1 MKAPTLYAVSF
12 ALVAL
17 SAFGAYAQEKCKRSG
32 QLTGTATII
41 QDHAIDVGDVPGHQ
55 IRIYEIHRTM
65 QDHQPNCEGLKE
77 VERWARSFS
86 DLTDRNGRI
95 WGYAVSVL
103 ENGDKIFS
111 TYDGT
116 AEAFVDS
123 DGSKKIN
130 NTNIVTF
137 TGGTGKY
144 VGIRGLSRNAS
155 KTDLDKKTVQTSYDT
170 EYWFQ
175 K

>member
-32 QLTGTATII
+32 ELTGTATFT
-41 QDHAIDVGDVPGHQ
+41 QDHAIDVGDAPGHQ
-55 IRIYEIHRTM
+55 VRIYEIRRIL
-65 QDHQPNCEGLKE
+65 QDTQPNCEGLKA
-77 VERWARSFS
+77 VERWTRNFS
-86 DLTDRNGRI
+86 DLTDFNGRT
-95 WGYAVSVL
+95 WGYTVEVL

-111 TYDGT
+111 TFDGT
-116 AEAFVDS
+116 SAAFVDS
-123 DGSKKIN
+123 DGSKKV
-130 NTNIVTF
+130 IVTTIETY

-144 VGIRGLSRNAS
+144 VGIRGLSRNTS
-155 KTDLDKKTVQTSYDT
+155 KTDLDKRTVSYDA

>member
-17 SAFGAYAQEKCKRSG
+17 SAFGAYAQEKCKKSG
-32 QLTGTATII
+32 ELTGTATFT

-55 IRIYEIHRTM
+55 VRIYEIHRIL
-65 QDHQPNCEGLKE
+65 QDAQPNCEGLKAM
-77 VERWARSFS
+77 ERWTRNFS
-86 DLTDRNGRI
+86 DLTDLNGRS
-95 WGYAVSVL
+95 WGYTVEVL
-103 ENGDKIFS
+103 ENGDEIFS
-111 TYDGT
+111 TFDGT
-116 AEAFVDS
+116 SAAFVDS
-123 DGSKKIN
+123 DGSRKRI
-130 NTNIVTF
+130 TTSIGIY

-144 VGIRGLSRNAS
+144 VGIRGLSRTTGKA
-155 KTDLDKKTVQTSYDT
+155 DLDKKAVQTSYDA

>member
-1 MKAPTLYAVSF
+1 MKALYAVSF

-17 SAFGAYAQEKCKRSG
+17 AAFGAYAQEKCKRSG
-32 QLTGTATII
+32 ELTGTATFT

-55 IRIYEIHRTM
+55 IRIYEIHRILKDT
-65 QDHQPNCEGLKE
+65 QPNCEGLKA
-77 VERWARSFS
+77 VERWTRAFT
-86 DLTDRNGRI
+86 DYTDRTGRT
-95 WGYAVSVL
+95 WGYTVVVL

-111 TYDGT
+111 TFDGT
-116 AEAFVDS
+116 SETFVDS
-123 DGSKKIN
+123 DGSKKN
-130 NTNIVTF
+130 NTTSIETF

-144 VGIRGLSRNAS
+144 VGTRGLSRNKS
-155 KTDLDKKTVQTSYDT
+155 KTDLDKKTVQTSYDA